1 MNMNIRDLQDR
12 SHLQDRTNYQDAGQD
27 RFNSWTQQASNDATD
42 FFRGQS
48 RGRTPDRM
56 AQNMMDSLEITPLFV
71 SVSHTSDQSS
81 HRNLRDLQNDRYSP
95 NERSHP
101 HSNAGHPNSMNGER
115 ITIDLGIGG
124 SALVIDTVRDR
135 RGHSE
140 VQLISLLNQR
150 RPEEQNR
157 TMPYDRYNSL
167 PPGQEILPRDRYD
180 SPSPVTDT
188 RPLPPCPPG
197 FDQTKWENG
206 HDTIKYA
213 VGRELARSFD
223 QLLAIPD
230 EAGQKKFAEN
240 FLKTQ
245 VPNMEAR
252 GGKVL
257 AIKDEKVLLDAGD
270 GSGPLWID
278 VVKNIGGSNPEVQW
292 TVLGKGDASQTRAP
306 EFAPTPPGFDPVK
319 WDNGHD
325 TPKYFVGHL
334 VADMLQQDRLNPDR
348 DGQKARVEQFLKKQ
362 VPAIEAKG
370 IKVHNVIGEKIL
382 MDVHDGT
389 GVHWVDTVADVG
401 GKNPQASWLVEA

>member
-1 MNMNIRDLQDR
+1 MNMNIRDYQDPRDLQD
-12 SHLQDRTNYQDAGQD
+12 NPGQD

-71 SVSHTSDQSS
+71 SVSQASDHSS

-95 NERSHP
+95 YERSHH
-101 HSNAGHPNSMNGER
+101 HSRDGQQHSRNGER

-135 RGHSE
+135 RGNSE

-150 RPEEQNR
+150 RPEELNR
-157 TMPYDRYNSL
+157 TLPHDRYNSL
-167 PPGQEILPRDRYD
+167 PLGQDILPRDRYD
-180 SPSPVTDT
+180 SPTPVTDN

-197 FDQTKWENG
+197 FDQAKWENG

-230 EAGQKKFAEN
+230 GAGQKKFAEN

-325 TPKYFVGHL
+325 TPKYFIGHL

-370 IKVHNVIGEKIL
+370 IKVYNVIGEKIL

>member
-12 SHLQDRTNYQDAGQD
+12 SNLQDRTNYQDAGQD
-27 RFNSWTQQASNDATD
+27 RFNSWAHQASNDATD

-56 AQNMMDSLEITPLFV
+56 AQNMLDSLEITPLFV
-71 SVSHTSDQSS
+71 SVSNTSDHGS
-81 HRNLRDLQNDRYSP
+81 HSHSRD
-95 NERSHP
+95 SHD
-101 HSNAGHPNSMNGER
+101 GHRHAHDGHRNSMNGER

-135 RGHSE
+135 QGHSE

-150 RPEEQNR
+150 RPEERNR
-157 TMPYDRYNSL
+157 TMPYDRYNSGL
-167 PPGQEILPRDRYD
+167 PGLDILPRDRYE
-180 SPSPVTDT
+180 SPSPAADT

-230 EAGQKKFAEN
+230 EAGQRKFAEN

-278 VVKNIGGSNPEVQW
+278 VVKNIGGGNPEVQW
-292 TVLGKGDASQTRAP
+292 TVVGKGDASQTRAP
-306 EFAPTPPGFDPVK
+306 EFAPTPPGFDATK
-319 WDNGHD
+319 WNNGHD

-334 VADMLQQDRLNPDR
+334 VADMLQEDLLNPDR
-348 DGQKARVEQFLKKQ
+348 EGQKARVEQFLKKQ
-362 VPAIEAKG
+362 VPLLEARGIEVQK
-370 IKVHNVIGEKIL
+370 VIGEKML
-382 MDVHDGT
+382 VDLHDGS
-389 GVHWVDTVADVG
+389 GAHWVDTVVDVS
-401 GKNPQASWLVEA
+401 GKNPHASWQVEA

>member
-12 SHLQDRTNYQDAGQD
+12 SNLQDRTNYQDAGQD

-48 RGRTPDRM
+48 RSRTPDRM
-56 AQNMMDSLEITPLFV
+56 AQNMLDSLEITPLFV
-71 SVSHTSDQSS
+71 SVSNTSDHGS
-81 HRNLRDLQNDRYSP
+81 HHNSRD
-95 NERSHP
+95 SHD
-101 HSNAGHPNSMNGER
+101 GHRHAHDGHRNSMNGER

-135 RGHSE
+135 QGHSE

-150 RPEEQNR
+150 RPEELNR

-167 PPGQEILPRDRYD
+167 PPGQDILPRDRYD
-180 SPSPVTDT
+180 SPSPATDT

-230 EAGQKKFAEN
+230 EAGQRKFAEN

-278 VVKNIGGSNPEVQW
+278 VVKDIGGRNPEVQW
-292 TVLGKGDASQTRAP
+292 TVMGKGDASQTRAP

-334 VADMLQQDRLNPDR
+334 VADMLQEDLRNPDR
-348 DGQKARVEQFLKKQ
+348 EGQKARVEQFLKKQ
-362 VPAIEAKG
+362 VPLLQARG
-370 IKVHNVIGEKIL
+370 IDVQKVIGEKMFL
-382 MDVHDGT
+382 DLHDGT
-389 GVHWVDTVADVG
+389 GAHWVDTVVDVG
-401 GKNPQASWLVEA
+401 GKNPHASWQVEA

>member
-71 SVSHTSDQSS
+71 SVSHTSDHRSQ
-81 HRNLRDLQNDRYSP
+81 RNLRDLQNDRYSP
-95 NERSHP
+95 YERSHH
-101 HSNAGHPNSMNGER
+101 HSRDGQQHSRNGER

-135 RGHSE
+135 RGNSE

-150 RPEEQNR
+150 RPEELNR
-157 TMPYDRYNSL
+157 TLPHDRYNSL
-167 PPGQEILPRDRYD
+167 PPGQDILPRDRYD
-180 SPSPVTDT
+180 SPTPVTDN

-197 FDQTKWENG
+197 FDQAKWENG

-230 EAGQKKFAEN
+230 GAGQKKFAEN

-325 TPKYFVGHL
+325 TPKYFIGHL

>member
-42 FFRGQS
+42 FFRSQS
-48 RGRTPDRM
+48 RSRTPDRM
-56 AQNMMDSLEITPLFV
+56 AQNMLDSLEITPLFV
-71 SVSHTSDQSS
+71 SVNNTSDHCS
-81 HRNLRDLQNDRYSP
+81 HSHSRDSHDTRNSRD
-95 NERSHP
+95 
-101 HSNAGHPNSMNGER
+101 GHRNSMNGER

-135 RGHSE
+135 RGNSE
-140 VQLISLLNQR
+140 VQLISRLNQR
-150 RPEEQNR
+150 RPEELNR

-167 PPGQEILPRDRYD
+167 ATGQDILPRDRYD
-180 SPSPVTDT
+180 SPSPSPATDT

-230 EAGQKKFAEN
+230 EAGQRKFAEN

-278 VVKNIGGSNPEVQW
+278 VVKNIGGGNPEVQW

-334 VADMLQQDRLNPDR
+334 VADMLQDDLLNPDR

-382 MDVHDGT
+382 VDVHDGT
-389 GVHWVDTVADVG
+389 GVHWVDTVVDVG
-401 GKNPQASWLVEA
+401 GRNPHASWQVEA